1 MSVIDKVTN
10 HFTLIFNQGTKKLIL
25 GTTSVADLVYQD
37 VINVNLQSWDRECA
51 QQE

>member
-1 MSVIDKVTN
+1 MPAIDKVTN
-10 HFTLIFNQGTKKLIL
+10 QSTLILNQGTRKLIL

-37 VINVNLQSWDRECA
+37 VISVNLQSWDREYA